1 MEIAK
6 RTIEDLITA
15 ADEIIEA
22 NSTKEVDLFGEVP
35 LKENV
40 REILGISEQNP
51 DYSYSLYYNNIQSF
65 LRKILPEDDNIREV
79 IRNLVATLLS
89 HKEKDNIS
97 YGKRGGDSRM
107 AKTEDMENLI
117 NILSEWSDT
126 PTDFWGLAMKL
137 LNKCKEL
144 KYIPEDRTLMDYTK
158 GL

>member
-15 ADEIIEA
+15 ADKIIEA

-51 DYSYSLYYNNIQSF
+51 DYSYSLYYNDIQSF
-65 LRKILPEDDNIREV
+65 LRKILPEDNNIREV

-89 HKEKDNIS
+89 HKE
-97 YGKRGGDSRM
+97 
-107 AKTEDMENLI
+107 
-117 NILSEWSDT
+117 
-126 PTDFWGLAMKL
+126 
-137 LNKCKEL
+137 
-144 KYIPEDRTLMDYTK
+144 
-158 GL
+158 